1 MKCMRY
7 GLTVYGTT
15 YDMGIH
21 PHSGKMPIT
30 PMELIDVSE
39 SHGLEGIEIPF
50 HILKENNPDETAD
63 YARAKGMFIN
73 IAAGGYDPDLLRE
86 ALLLAQRVS
95 AITVRTVVGGAKFGG
110 DRRHMAGTWKPFL
123 DQILSSFQ
131 KATETADQTGV
142 NLAVE
147 NHQDLASEELLWL
160 CETIG
165 SDRFGINL
173 DTGNPLATAE
183 EPNDFFRRVAPY
195 VKNVHL
201 KDYYIYWYE
210 EGYRLVRSP
219 LGQGS
224 IDFPELFR
232 IFSEVQ
238 PQVTMS
244 MEHGALEARHVRV
257 LEEDFWTEYPV
268 RSASQLTRLL
278 RYVHDRARVSGDWR
292 TPFEKGESPEAIVAY
307 EQSQMNTALAYL
319 KSVTQQF
326 PLHENLVK
334 G

>member
-1 MKCMRY
+1 MRY

-15 YDMGIH
+15 YGMGIH
-21 PHSGKMPIT
+21 PQSGIKPIT
-30 PMELIDVSE
+30 PIELMDITE
-39 SHGLEGIEIPF
+39 SYGLEGIEIPYP
-50 HILKENNPDETAD
+50 ILKEHDLDEVAD
-63 YARAKGMFIN
+63 YARSKGMFVN
-73 IAAGGYDPDLLRE
+73 IAASGYDPESLKE
-86 ALLLAQRVS
+86 ALLLAKRVG
-95 AITVRTVVGGAKFGG
+95 AVTVRTVVGGAKFGG

-123 DQILSSFQ
+123 DQLLTSFQ
-131 KATETADQTGV
+131 AVAETAELTGV

-201 KDYYIYWYE
+201 KDYHLYWYE

-219 LGQGS
+219 LGQGV
-224 IDFPELFR
+224 IDFPELLR
-232 IFSEVQ
+232 IFSVAA

-244 MEHGALEARHVRV
+244 VEHGALEARNVRV
-257 LEEDFWTEYPV
+257 LEEDYWTEYPE
-268 RSASQLTRLL
+268 RSARQLTRLL
-278 RYVHDRARVSGDWR
+278 RYVHDHAKATGDWR
-292 TPFEKGESPEAIVAY
+292 TPFEKGESPAAIVTY

-319 KSVTQQF
+319 KTLIREF
-326 PLHENLVK
+326 RDHENLVK
-334 G
+334 S

>member
-1 MKCMRY
+1 MRY

-15 YDMGIH
+15 YDMGINSQ
-21 PHSGKMPIT
+21 SGKKPIT
-30 PMELIDVSE
+30 PKELIDITE
-39 SHGLEGIEIPF
+39 RNGLEGIEIPF
-50 HILKENNPDETAD
+50 QLLKENNPDEAAD

-73 IAAGGYDPDLLRE
+73 IAAGGFDPDELKE
-86 ALLLAQRVS
+86 ALVLGKRVG
-95 AITVRTVVGGAKFGG
+95 AITVRTVVGGAHFGG

-123 DQILSSFQ
+123 DQILTSFQ
-131 KATETADQTGV
+131 EAAETAEQTGV

-165 SDRFGINL
+165 SERFGINL

-195 VKNVHL
+195 VKNIHL

-210 EGYRLVRSP
+210 EGYRLVRCP
-219 LGQGS
+219 MGQGS

-232 IFSEVQ
+232 IFSEAQ

-244 MEHGALEARHVRV
+244 LEHGALEARNVRV
-257 LEEDFWTEYPV
+257 LQEDYWTEYPE

-278 RYVHDRARVSGDWR
+278 RYVHDRAKVSGDWR
-292 TPFEKGESPEAIVAY
+292 TPFEKGESPTAIIAY
-307 EQSQMNTALAYL
+307 EQSQMETALSYL
-319 KSVTQQF
+319 KSLIVQIREK
-326 PLHENLVK
+326 ENLVK
-334 G
+334 S

>member
-1 MKCMRY
+1 MKY

-21 PHSGKMPIT
+21 PQSGKKPIT
-30 PMELIDVSE
+30 PKQLIDVTE

-50 HILKENNPDETAD
+50 HLLKEHNPDEVAD
-63 YARAKGMFIN
+63 YARSKGMFIN
-73 IAAGGYDPDLLRE
+73 IAAGGFDPLPLCE
-86 ALLLAQRVS
+86 ALLLAKRVG
-95 AITVRTVVGGAKFGG
+95 AITVRTVVGGAKFRG

-123 DQILSSFQ
+123 EQILMSFQ
-131 KATETADQTGV
+131 EAVETAEQTGV

-165 SDRFGINL
+165 SQRFGINL

-201 KDYYIYWYE
+201 KDYMIYWYE
-210 EGYRLVRSP
+210 EGYRLVRCP

-224 IDFPELFR
+224 IDFPELLR
-232 IFSEVQ
+232 IFSEAAPEMTLSV
-238 PQVTMS
+238 
-244 MEHGALEARHVRV
+244 EHGALEARNVRV
-257 LEEDFWTEYPV
+257 LEEDFWTEYPA

-278 RYVHDRARVSGDWR
+278 RYVHDHARGSGDWR
-292 TPFEKGESPEAIVAY
+292 TPFERGESPASIAAY
-307 EQSQMNTALAYL
+307 EQSQMATALAYL
-319 KSVTQQF
+319 KSLIVQF
-326 PLHENLVK
+326 RDNENLVK
-334 G
+334 S